1 MFSEVKVEQGVGE
14 VKEQG
19 FVDVA
24 RGDVGLRRGWVA
36 AEETEPR
43 SPLQLDGIKVLRG
56 WQGLQ
61 TQCLQGPGR

>member
-24 RGDVGLRRGWVA
+24 GGDVGLRWGWAA

-43 SPLQLDGIKVLRG
+43 SSLQLDGIKVL
-56 WQGLQ
+56 
-61 TQCLQGPGR
+61 

>member
-19 FVDVA
+19 LVDVA
-24 RGDVGLRRGWVA
+24 GGDVGLRSRGWAA

-43 SPLQLDGIKVLRG
+43 SSLQLDGIKVL
-56 WQGLQ
+56 
-61 TQCLQGPGR
+61 